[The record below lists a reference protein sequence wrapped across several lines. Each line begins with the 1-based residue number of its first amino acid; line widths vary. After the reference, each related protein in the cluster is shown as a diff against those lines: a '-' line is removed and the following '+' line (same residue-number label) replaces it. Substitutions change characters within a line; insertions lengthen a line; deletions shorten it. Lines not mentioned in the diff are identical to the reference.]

1 VSSPP
6 ASRLPDHI
14 RITRPVRTAD
24 DKYLTRPPYVAAN
37 MARSNSITSISS
49 ISSRSSRASSTE
61 AEPTMQIFVKDVAGD
76 STSPFLPPHNPHQ
89 ALTSPTPAFPL
100 TVPQSTTVSTLRKL
114 LALRTNLPELS
125 LRIIHA
131 GKHLPP
137 SSTLASHNIA
147 RESTRHIA
155 LPLLGG
161 APPKKQRCNATA
173 CKDAAQRIVGDC
185 GFCQGHFCGKHRML
199 ESHECPGLEG
209 CKQEEKERNAQK
221 LESERTAPMKGIGA
235 A

>member
-1 VSSPP
+1 
-6 ASRLPDHI
+6 
-14 RITRPVRTAD
+14 
-24 DKYLTRPPYVAAN
+24 

-76 STSPFLPPHNPHQ
+76 T
-89 ALTSPTPAFPL
+89 FPL

-137 SSTLASHNIA
+137 LQHS
-147 RESTRHIA
+147 R
-155 LPLLGG
+155 LPQHRPRKHPAHRP
-161 APPKKQRCNATA
+161 APPRRRAPQETALQR
-173 CKDAAQRIVGDC
+173 
-185 GFCQGHFCGKHRML
+185 HRMQGRRAAHRRGL
-199 ESHECPGLEG
+199 RLLPGAFLRETQDAGES
-209 CKQEEKERNAQK
+209 
-221 LESERTAPMKGIGA
+221 
-235 A
+235 